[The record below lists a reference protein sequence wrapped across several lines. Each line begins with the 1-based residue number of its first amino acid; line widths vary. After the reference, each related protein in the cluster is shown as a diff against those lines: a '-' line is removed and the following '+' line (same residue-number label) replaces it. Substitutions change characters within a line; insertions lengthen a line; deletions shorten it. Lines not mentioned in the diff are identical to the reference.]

1 MRRLARIVTVALLT
15 FGSSFATAQE
25 TAQPEVTETKYTD
38 WTVICVQPEGSG
50 KLCEMAQVVEDG
62 DRTLL
67 RVVIS
72 KIGGTIEGAP
82 ELIALAQIFTPVG
95 VILPEGIVQ
104 RVDRNEE
111 RVSQFLYCLPGHCY
125 SRFALSKSEIDEMKK
140 GRNYR
145 ITLQVLNEEE
155 PESIRVSLRG
165 FRRAF
170 NAL

>member
-1 MRRLARIVTVALLT
+1 MRRLARIVTVALLA

-104 RVDRNEE
+104 RVDRKEE

>member
-1 MRRLARIVTVALLT
+1 MRRLARIVTVALLA
-15 FGSSFATAQE
+15 FGSSFASAQE
-25 TAQPEVTETKYTD
+25 AAQPEVTETKYSD
-38 WTVICVQPEGSG
+38 WTVACVQPDGG
-50 KLCEMAQVVEDG
+50 GRLCEMSQVVEDG

-82 ELIALAQIFTPVG
+82 ELVALAQVFTPVG
-95 VILPEGIVQ
+95 VILPEGVVQ
-104 RVDRNEE
+104 RVDRKEE

-125 SRFALSKSEIDEMKK
+125 SRFALSSTEIDEMKR
-140 GRNYR
+140 GRNYN

-155 PESIRVSLRG
+155 PEAVRVSLRG

-170 NAL
+170 DAL